1 MLSSVW
7 SRNMEGRGPP
17 LEPLL
22 APASPRMFT
31 CYLFTFTRNSSINPN
46 YLSWVLGFLHSYFY
60 IVTFF
65 TCFLF
70 CFFQIPGASLS
81 PKLSAFQT
89 LSHTELSDNSSQPS
103 GTIMVLKSVEIDPVD
118 PGMKYFSFSSPFLRS
133 RAGGGCFPSPSC
145 DLLPWLPSE
154 LLMRQDIKLVISLC
168 PSTFLRFLY
177 FAPLSTIWTLGTG

>member
-1 MLSSVW
+1 
-7 SRNMEGRGPP
+7 
-17 LEPLL
+17 
-22 APASPRMFT
+22 MFT
-31 CYLFTFTRNSSINPN
+31 CYRFRFTRNSSINPN

-118 PGMKYFSFSSPFLRS
+118 PGMNYFSFSSPFLHS
-133 RAGGGCFPSPSC
+133 RGEGGGRCFPSPPC
-145 DLLPWLPSE
+145 DLLP
-154 LLMRQDIKLVISLC
+154 ISLIAFWAPDETR
-168 PSTFLRFLY
+168 PSALSWLWATFCFS
-177 FAPLSTIWTLGTG
+177 LSMVSLS

>member
-1 MLSSVW
+1 
-7 SRNMEGRGPP
+7 
-17 LEPLL
+17 
-22 APASPRMFT
+22 MFT
-31 CYLFTFTRNSSINPN
+31 CYRFRFTRNSSINPN

-89 LSHTELSDNSSQPS
+89 LSHTELSDNSPQPS

-118 PGMKYFSFSSPFLRS
+118 PGMNYFSFSSPFLHS
-133 RAGGGCFPSPSC
+133 RGEGGKMFSFPSLWPITYFLDC
-145 DLLPWLPSE
+145 LLSSWWDKTFS
-154 LLMRQDIKLVISLC
+154 IKLVMGY
-168 PSTFLRFLY
+168 FLF
-177 FAPLSTIWTLGTG
+177 FT